1 MHPTLVNRRGMTA
14 SGSLP
19 KQSRDLPVPRR
30 EFSRLLVGLLIAT
43 PRVAVAQGPTSV
55 RRIGLLGVAVP
66 STPVQMLEPLRLL
79 RELGWIE
86 GQNLHVEHRYAS
98 SIEMLQPLA
107 EELVR
112 AKVEV
117 ILANGPNPTRA
128 AMRATTSIPI
138 VFLVAS
144 DPVLSGLV
152 ASLARP
158 GGNVTGFSVQSADL
172 NAKLL
177 SLLRELLP
185 RLQTIGMLETSANPQ
200 FRLLRGRFEQSCR
213 ALNIEPVFVTITAA
227 GEIEAAVAQ
236 LAFQRAQALILS
248 TDSFALAHAPKII
261 DAALERGLPT
271 VSTTPYFTR
280 KLGALASYSP
290 APGEAADRA
299 AYYINRILRGTRPA
313 DLPVEQPRQ
322 FEFVIN
328 LKTARRLGLAVPR
341 ALLLSANELV
351 E

>member
-1 MHPTLVNRRGMTA
+1 MHPTLVNPRGMTA

-19 KQSRDLPVPRR
+19 RQSCDLTAPRR

-43 PRVAVAQGPTSV
+43 PRVAVAQSPTSV
-55 RRIGLLGVAVP
+55 RRIGLLAVAVP
-66 STPVQMLEPLRLL
+66 STPEPMREPLRLL

-98 SIEMLQPLA
+98 SIELLQPLA

-117 ILANGPNPTRA
+117 ILANGPNPTLA
-128 AMRATTSIPI
+128 AMRATTSTPI
-138 VFLVAS
+138 IFLVAS

-158 GGNVTGFSVQSADL
+158 GGNVTGFSAQSADL
-172 NAKLL
+172 DTKLL
-177 SLLRELLP
+177 SLLKELLP
-185 RLQTIGMLETSANPQ
+185 RVQTIGMLETSANPQ
-200 FRLLRGRFEQSCR
+200 FRLRRAPFERSCR
-213 ALNIEPVFVTITAA
+213 ALGIEPVFVTITAA

-236 LAFQRAQALILS
+236 LAFQRAQALILFA
-248 TDSFALAHAPKII
+248 DSFALEHAPKII

-271 VSTTPYFTR
+271 VAMTPNFAK
-280 KLGALASYSP
+280 KLGALASYSS
-290 APGEAADRA
+290 APGEAEDRA

-328 LKTARRLGLAVPR
+328 LKTARRLGLSVPR
-341 ALLLSANELV
+341 ALLLRANELV